1 MHSSRGAKHSVLSLI
16 PPESEGEILEMGSGW
31 GTLAIPLAKRC
42 PKAKVLAY
50 ELSPIPWL
58 YSNLLKRLYGLE
70 NLEFHRKD
78 FQKVDLKRASLV
90 VSYLFPE
97 VMEKLRRK
105 FEKELP
111 KNTMVITHTFRVPGW
126 TPKGPPGGPQGTP
139 RGLDTQWTPM
149 GALEGHAGDPQGLPH
164 RPIED
169 THGGPRRSPVA
180 PTRYQGGPN
189 YK

>member
-1 MHSSRGAKHSVLSLI
+1 MLLLQGLFLFLVVWAGFSIVFYTLRTGISPMPSSRGAKHSVLSLI

-97 VMEKLRRK
+97 GMEKLRRK

-126 TPKGPPGGPQGTP
+126 TPKEEITLPDIYRTKVY
-139 RGLDTQWTPM
+139 LYS
-149 GALEGHAGDPQGLPH
+149 AGS
-164 RPIED
+164 E
-169 THGGPRRSPVA
+169 T
-180 PTRYQGGPN
+180 
-189 YK
+189 